1 MKDSLMYIARRLTML
16 IPVLIGVTM
25 LTFVV
30 THVVPSDPVSVA
42 LGPKATPEQVALM
55 REQWGLD
62 KPIYVQYGRYLAS
75 VLRGDLGVS
84 MHTGRAVTEELA
96 SYIPATIE
104 LTTFSMALALVI
116 GVPLGMLAAVRRD
129 TLFDHATRF
138 FSLIGISAPPFWLAL
153 LMLIVFYLDLEWFP
167 GSGRLCLDV
176 PPPVNITGIYTL
188 DSLLT
193 LNWPAFK
200 DAVHHLILPGVCFS
214 AQIVGVVLRMTRSS
228 TLDVLRQ
235 DYIRTAR
242 AKGLR
247 DRLILF
253 RHILRN
259 ALIPVVS
266 VSGNLYG
273 QLLAGAILLETIFS
287 WPGLGQYAVKSIMYM
302 DLQPIMG
309 FTLFVAIL
317 YVLVNLM
324 TDILYVL
331 IDPRIRLN

>member
-1 MKDSLMYIARRLTML
+1 M
-16 IPVLIGVTM
+16 
-25 LTFVV
+25 
-30 THVVPSDPVSVA
+30 
-42 LGPKATPEQVALM
+42 
-55 REQWGLD
+55 
-62 KPIYVQYGRYLAS
+62 
-75 VLRGDLGVS
+75 
-84 MHTGRAVTEELA
+84 
-96 SYIPATIE
+96 
-104 LTTFSMALALVI
+104 
-116 GVPLGMLAAVRRD
+116 
-129 TLFDHATRF
+129 
-138 FSLIGISAPPFWLAL
+138 
-153 LMLIVFYLDLEWFP
+153 
-167 GSGRLCLDV
+167 
-176 PPPVNITGIYTL
+176 
-188 DSLLT
+188 
-193 LNWPAFK
+193 
-200 DAVHHLILPGVCFS
+200 
-214 AQIVGVVLRMTRSS
+214 
-228 TLDVLRQ
+228 LDVLGQ